1 MKRNSPKKMIKLEG
15 IAASP
20 GIVIGQVFKLTGDV
34 IKVEERDLQPDEI
47 SQEIKN
53 FNKALETTKRQLF
66 DLQSQA
72 KTKIGKEGEQIF
84 DAHQML
90 LEDPVIIK
98 ETIDLIKKLAKNAD
112 FVYYQVV
119 QKFQKSLEK
128 VDDEFFLGRVADL
141 KDVKRRLIRNIQGG
155 KKMPLSGLTQKAIVV
170 ANDLTP
176 SETVLLDKQKVM
188 AFATDRGG
196 KNSHAAIMARSM
208 EIPSVVGTNDISE
221 LASSGDTLIIDGING
236 KAILNPTPSSLNK
249 YLKKRQEYDE
259 ETKQLSKLKNLPS
272 RSLDGKDIELS
283 ANLDFPDEV
292 TSAINY
298 GARGVGLF
306 RTEYIYLTREQL
318 PALEEEHREY
328 ARVAK
333 KVAPHPLIIRTLDIG
348 GDKNPCYIKFPEEE
362 NPVLGWRGIRFCLEN
377 PKIFKSQLNAILQ
390 ASVSGNVKIL
400 LPMISCLEEVHQA
413 KNIIDQVKGELLSKK
428 IEFNENIEIGIMIE
442 VPSAAIMAEH
452 LAEEVD
458 FLSIG
463 TNDLIQYTLAAD
475 RGNQHVANLSKR
487 LPPSVLRIIKN
498 VVDAGHKKGVWV
510 GMCGEM
516 ASDPL
521 ATLILLGLDLDELS
535 VSPAALPE
543 IKKIIRS
550 ISYTDAQKISEKAL
564 QMKSS
569 EQIEIYMRNV
579 FYTRFKKKIV

>member
-196 KNSHAAIMARSM
+196 KNSHAAIFSNSPDSPWGRWRFGLSRMGFPPRS
-208 EIPSVVGTNDISE
+208 GR
-221 LASSGDTLIIDGING
+221 
-236 KAILNPTPSSLNK
+236 TPSGWRAS
-249 YLKKRQEYDE
+249 
-259 ETKQLSKLKNLPS
+259 PS
-272 RSLDGKDIELS
+272 RKL
-283 ANLDFPDEV
+283 
-292 TSAINY
+292 TSSPNPPPI
-298 GARGVGLF
+298 AR
-306 RTEYIYLTREQL
+306 
-318 PALEEEHREY
+318 
-328 ARVAK
+328 
-333 KVAPHPLIIRTLDIG
+333 
-348 GDKNPCYIKFPEEE
+348 
-362 NPVLGWRGIRFCLEN
+362 
-377 PKIFKSQLNAILQ
+377 
-390 ASVSGNVKIL
+390 
-400 LPMISCLEEVHQA
+400 
-413 KNIIDQVKGELLSKK
+413 
-428 IEFNENIEIGIMIE
+428 
-442 VPSAAIMAEH
+442 
-452 LAEEVD
+452 
-458 FLSIG
+458 
-463 TNDLIQYTLAAD
+463 
-475 RGNQHVANLSKR
+475 
-487 LPPSVLRIIKN
+487 
-498 VVDAGHKKGVWV
+498 
-510 GMCGEM
+510 
-516 ASDPL
+516 
-521 ATLILLGLDLDELS
+521 
-535 VSPAALPE
+535 
-543 IKKIIRS
+543 
-550 ISYTDAQKISEKAL
+550 
-564 QMKSS
+564 
-569 EQIEIYMRNV
+569 
-579 FYTRFKKKIV
+579 